1 MTTVGE
7 LKEVLQNILA
17 QLEGHADEAPI
28 YTAPNTMGIRNE
40 MELYDGFID
49 YLDIEIDDGD

>member
-7 LKEVLQNILA
+7 LKETLQEILA
-17 QLEGHADEAPI
+17 QLEGHDDDAVI
-28 YTAPNTMGIRNE
+28 YTAPNTMGIRHE

>member
-7 LKEVLQNILA
+7 LREILNGILA

-28 YTAPNTMGIRNE
+28 YTSPNTMGIRHE
-40 MELYDGFID
+40 MELYDGFVD
-49 YLDIEIDDGD
+49 YMDLEIYDGD

>member
-7 LKEVLQNILA
+7 LRELAERILG
-17 QLEGHADEAPI
+17 QLEGHDDRAVV